1 MKPILGITIGDPAG
15 IGPEIT
21 LKAMACQKILRVC
34 SPVAV
39 GDKKVLEN
47 ALKITKIEKKLV
59 AVKED
64 SLKETLAHLE
74 KDALPYID
82 MEIFK
87 ENGWQYGKVDAGCG
101 DAGFQFIKKGITLAM
116 EGILDG
122 VVTGPINKEALNL
135 AGHHFSGHTEIFAH
149 YTGAKTYRMVL
160 TSDKLRVIHVT
171 THASIRK
178 VCDMVKKDRIYDT
191 ICLANE
197 TLRLLGIDSPRIG
210 VAGFNPHCSEGG
222 LFGDEEALEIIPA
235 IEAAKKAGIRV
246 IGPVS
251 PDTVFVKALGGAY
264 DMVVAMYH
272 DQGHI
277 PLKLCGFKMDA
288 ETGAFTSMSGVNCT
302 VGLPIIRTSVDHG
315 TAFEVAGT
323 GKANEESM
331 IDALHMAAAMARGRE
346 KRR

>member
-15 IGPEIT
+15 VGPEIT
-21 LKAMACQKILRVC
+21 LKAMACPEVC
-34 SPVAV
+34 QTCCPVAI
-39 GDKKVLEN
+39 GDRKVLEK
-47 ALKITKIEKKLV
+47 ALKITKIEKELIRVEEKGL
-59 AVKED
+59 KDTLEHLRED
-64 SLKETLAHLE
+64 ELPFINLE
-74 KDALPYID
+74 VFKDCD
-82 MEIFK
+82 
-87 ENGWQYGKVDAGCG
+87 WQYGVVDARCG
-101 DAGFQFIKKGITLAM
+101 EAGFQFIKKGITMAM
-116 EGILDG
+116 DGSIDG
-122 VVTGPINKEALNL
+122 VVTGPINKESLNL

-149 YTGAKTYRMVL
+149 YTDTKTYRMVL
-160 TSDKLRVIHVT
+160 TSDALRVIHVT

-178 VCDMVKKDRIYDT
+178 VCDMIKKDRVYDT
-191 ICLANE
+191 ICLADE
-197 TLRLLGIDSPRIG
+197 TLRLMGIQSPTIG

-235 IEAAKKAGIRV
+235 IEKARKEGIDV
-246 IGPVS
+246 VGPVS

-277 PLKLCGFKMDA
+277 PLKLCGFKMDT

-302 VGLPIIRTSVDHG
+302 VGLPIVRTSVDHG

-331 IDALHMAAAMARGRE
+331 IDALSMAAVMACGRE
-346 KRR
+346 NRK

>member
-21 LKAMACQKILRVC
+21 LKAMACQEIWKMC

-39 GDKKVLEN
+39 GDKKVLEK
-47 ALKITKIEKKLV
+47 ALKIIKIEKELV
-59 AVKED
+59 PVKEN
-64 SLKETLAHLE
+64 SLRETLDHLG

-82 MEIFK
+82 MELFK
-87 ENGWQYGKVDAGCG
+87 TADWQFGKVDARCG
-101 DAGFQFIKKGITLAM
+101 DAGFQFIKKGIILAM
-116 EGILDG
+116 DGVLDG

-149 YTGAKTYRMVL
+149 YTGTKAYRMVL

-171 THASIRK
+171 THASIRR
-178 VCDMVKKDRIYDT
+178 VCDMIKKDRIYDT
-191 ICLANE
+191 ICLADE
-197 TLRLLGIDSPRIG
+197 TLRLMGIDSPRIG

-235 IEAAKKAGIRV
+235 IEAAEKAGIKA

-251 PDTVFVKALGGAY
+251 PDTVFVKALGGAF

-277 PLKLCGFKMDA
+277 PLKLCGFRMDP

-315 TAFEVAGT
+315 TAFEMAGT

-331 IDALHMAAAMARGRE
+331 LDALHMAAIMARGRE
-346 KRR
+346 KRQ